1 MIFTLE
7 SGTANAVL
15 VELSYTRQLKVLTCF
30 NTRFTHIQIIAW
42 GVTNGCLRYVF
53 STWEKTA

>member
-1 MIFTLE
+1 MTFTLE

-42 GVTNGCLRYVF
+42 GVTNGL
-53 STWEKTA
+53 

>member
-15 VELSYTRQLKVLTCF
+15 VELSYTRQLKVLTWF
-30 NTRFTHIQIIAW
+30 NTQSTHIQII
-42 GVTNGCLRYVF
+42 V
-53 STWEKTA
+53 